1 MLNGLIDWALQVTG
15 VGDPT
20 PIEDCTVLFK
30 NEDGTWSVC
39 DNGEEVVCETPET
52 VRRIIRENLTE

>member
-1 MLNGLIDWALQVTG
+1 MWNRLIDWALEVTE

-20 PIEDCTVLFK
+20 PVEDATVLFK

-39 DNGEEVVCETPET
+39 DNGEEVVCENEQQ
-52 VRRIIRENLTE
+52 VRRIITENLS